1 MPWFKVQVE
10 RSEMTQLMKNI
21 KAWDGKKRMAVENS
35 LKAGTRD
42 IQKQAKIRVPVR
54 TGKLKK
60 TVKQRFSA
68 AKMTGEVYSNL
79 PYAHLVEFGFKAHT
93 VRPKKKK
100 AMKVSQMGGDFFTK
114 KAEIPK
120 QNARPFLKPA
130 YEYEE
135 HHIINSIKKALNKDE
150 KIT

>member
-79 PYAHLVEFGFKAHT
+79 QYAHLVEFGFKAHT

-100 AMKVSQMGGDFFTK
+100 AMKFSQMGGHYFTK

-120 QNARPFLKPA
+120 QSARPFLKPA

-135 HHIINSIKKALNKDE
+135 QHIINSIKKALNKDE